1 MTKVISFISR
11 KGGTGKTT
19 NVINLST
26 MLHSLGNKVLLVET
40 DTNYTLTTLRK
51 MELFKTGAKDD
62 QLFQIMASEDSKI
75 AEEIQDLKVKGYDY
89 ILIDTAGKTTDS
101 SIRKICVQSDL
112 VIIPTSLSQNDLL
125 VTFQTVEDLKQAK
138 KLNESLILVVL
149 PNRING
155 LTKSK
160 TISNKMVI
168 TIEDKG
174 IGMTS
179 DTVKHIFEKF
189 YRAHEG
195 NIHNVKGFGLGMSY
209 VKWVIDIHK
218 GAIQVNSEL
227 GKGTKVEI
235 SLPMIEPK

>member
-62 QLFQIMASEDSKI
+62 QLFQIMASEDAKI

-160 TISNKMVI
+160 TISN
-168 TIEDKG
+168 T
-174 IGMTS
+174 
-179 DTVKHIFEKF
+179 
-189 YRAHEG
+189 
-195 NIHNVKGFGLGMSY
+195 L
-209 VKWVIDIHK
+209 
-218 GAIQVNSEL
+218 SEL
-227 GKGTKVEI
+227 DAIVCQNFVPSKNIFTQSSTILPEKEYLSVTKEI
-235 SLPMIEPK
+235 VSLLK

>member
-62 QLFQIMASEDSKI
+62 QLFQIMASEDAKI

-125 VTFQTVEDLKQAK
+125 VTFQTVEDLKQAN

-160 TISNKMVI
+160 TISN
-168 TIEDKG
+168 T
-174 IGMTS
+174 
-179 DTVKHIFEKF
+179 
-189 YRAHEG
+189 
-195 NIHNVKGFGLGMSY
+195 L
-209 VKWVIDIHK
+209 
-218 GAIQVNSEL
+218 SEL
-227 GKGTKVEI
+227 DAIVCQNFVPSKNIFTQSSTILPEKEYLSVTKEI
-235 SLPMIEPK
+235 VSLLK

>member
-1 MTKVISFISR
+1 MDINNLMCKCILIQVRVKVYSINFVKKKTMTKVISFISR

-62 QLFQIMASEDSKI
+62 QLFQIMASEDAKI

-160 TISNKMVI
+160 TISN
-168 TIEDKG
+168 T
-174 IGMTS
+174 
-179 DTVKHIFEKF
+179 
-189 YRAHEG
+189 
-195 NIHNVKGFGLGMSY
+195 L
-209 VKWVIDIHK
+209 
-218 GAIQVNSEL
+218 SEL
-227 GKGTKVEI
+227 DAIVCQHFVPSKNIFTQSSTILPEKEYLSVTKEI
-235 SLPMIEPK
+235 VSLLK